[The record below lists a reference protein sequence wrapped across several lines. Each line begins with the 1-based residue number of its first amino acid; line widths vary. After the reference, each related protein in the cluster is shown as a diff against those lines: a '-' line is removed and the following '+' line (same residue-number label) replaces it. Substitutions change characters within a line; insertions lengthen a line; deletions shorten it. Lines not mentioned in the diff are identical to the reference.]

1 MTARDPRCPEDHRFF
16 PSAGGAASQMTGEFN
31 CVNLQKQGNK
41 EVVLIKSGK
50 SNLADSGDAVE
61 WHNVAKGANVR
72 VARQR

>member
-1 MTARDPRCPEDHRFF
+1 M
-16 PSAGGAASQMTGEFN
+16 
-31 CVNLQKQGNK
+31 NLRVLKLDIKIDNK
-41 EVVLIKSGK
+41 EVVLIKSEK